1 MDEAAPQAADCTAG
15 DGTRQALDTLRAV
28 WGPEHMFGYD
38 DEHGWWVIK
47 NGRIGSILTADNPEE
62 LSQMLTDAEGAGEAD
77 GRS

>member
-1 MDEAAPQAADCTAG
+1 
-15 DGTRQALDTLRAV
+15 
-28 WGPEHMFGYD
+28 MFGYD